1 MSDGYA
7 KEEVLPL
14 SRSRGDRW
22 IKSLEKEALRN
33 DSVRWAISG
42 REKPRVEKQRKQRL
56 FGEHGGS
63 AYCTILKNNHWPLST

>member
-1 MSDGYA
+1 MMSDGCA

-33 DSVRWAISG
+33 DFGRWDISG
-42 REKPRVEKQRKQRL
+42 REKPRVQKQREKTEAVWGVWGFRL
-56 FGEHGGS
+56 LHYFEE
-63 AYCTILKNNHWPLST
+63 